1 MFKRT
6 EKIINIFVCIL
17 FFLLNSSPALS
28 SKQDFS
34 MPPNIEINSFLRS
47 SRNFSNDLG
56 SESPHEVSAF
66 FSYSLN
72 RSLSSH
78 FMNSIRE
85 LERGNFPNSS
95 LAS

>member
-1 MFKRT
+1 MYLSVF
-6 EKIINIFVCIL
+6 L
-17 FFLLNSSPALS
+17 FLLNPSLALS

-34 MPPNIEINSFLRS
+34 MPPNIGINSFLHS

-85 LERGNFPNSS
+85 LERGNFPKSS